1 MNRACLAKRTNL
13 HEQNQHASSIR
24 PIKNNF
30 VRMKKVFIILLFV
43 SVSGLLQSQSVWT
56 NVRERGA
63 DATGTVKCTKIISDI
78 ISELS
83 AKGGGTVFFPAG
95 TWLTGPIILKSNI
108 TVWLDAGAV
117 VKFSDDF
124 DDYLPMVPSR
134 WEDVRVKN
142 FVSQI
147 YAYQCENISIRGRG
161 HFEGQGKKWWDFMR
175 SAISKQ
181 QPESKWQE
189 IFRKE
194 NAELLAKNAYIS
206 AKNNFLRP
214 PMITTY
220 ECNNVLIE
228 GVSFSNPPF
237 WTIMPAF
244 TDNITITGVTIEN
257 PGESPNTDGI
267 DPSSC
272 RNVHIS
278 NCHITVGDDCI
289 VIKSGRDEDGREAA
303 RPTENITITN
313 CTMLKGHGGVVI
325 GSEMSGN
332 VKRVTISNCIFEGTD
347 RGIRIKTMRGR
358 GGLVEDIRV
367 SNIVM
372 NNILNEGI
380 LITLRYQS
388 TKAEPLSERTPAVNS
403 VNLSNI
409 NIRGAQRPIA
419 IYGLE
424 ERDITQISMS
434 DMQIFSTKGILVENG
449 ADISFHDIR
458 MEIKEG
464 SALEAKDSKRISYDK
479 ISVTNKTLNIP
490 YIKLSNCQDVRITNN
505 YQTEIIPLLVNED
518 EKSSDIYIM
527 NNILP
532 GTTSLTNNK
541 GKNIVAQYNIVK

>member
-1 MNRACLAKRTNL
+1 MIIR
-13 HEQNQHASSIR
+13 QQASR
-24 PIKNNF
+24 YKVPFKNNYMT
-30 VRMKKVFIILLFV
+30 MKKALFILVFFTGTV
-43 SVSGLLQSQSVWT
+43 LLQSQSVWT
-56 NVRERGA
+56 NVKDRGA
-63 DATGTVKCTKIISDI
+63 DPTGSVKCTKVISDI

-83 AKGGGTVFFPAG
+83 SKGGGTVFFPAG
-95 TWLTGPIILKSNI
+95 TFLTGPIIMKSNI
-108 TVWLDAGAV
+108 TLWLDAGAV

-175 SAISKQ
+175 TAGSRQ
-181 QPESKWQE
+181 QAESKWQV
-189 IFRKE
+189 IFKKE

-214 PMITTY
+214 PMVTTY
-220 ECNNVLIE
+220 ECKNVLIE

-244 TDNITITGVTIEN
+244 SDNITITGVTIEN
-257 PGESPNTDGI
+257 PGNSPNTDGI

-278 NCHITVGDDCI
+278 NCHISVGDDCI

-303 RPTENITITN
+303 SPTENITITN

-332 VKRVTISNCIFEGTD
+332 VKRVTISNCVFEGTD

-358 GGLVEDIRV
+358 GGVVEDIRV
-367 SNIVM
+367 SNVVM
-372 NNILNEGI
+372 NNIINEGI
-380 LITLRYQS
+380 LITLRYQA
-388 TKAEPLSERTPAVNS
+388 TKPEPLSERTPAVNS
-403 VNLSNI
+403 VHLSNI
-409 NIRGAQRPIA
+409 TIRGAQRPIA

-424 ERDITQISMS
+424 ERDVSQISLS
-434 DMQIFSTKGILVENG
+434 DMQIFSTRGILIENG
-449 ADISFHDIR
+449 SDISFHNIR

-479 ISVTNKTLNIP
+479 ITVTTPVLNIP
-490 YIKLSNCQDVRITNN
+490 YLKLNNCQDVRITNC
-505 YQTEIIPLLVNED
+505 YQPEVIPLLINED
-518 EKSSDIYIM
+518 EKSSYIYIM

-532 GTTSLTNNK
+532 GTTSLVNNK
-541 GKNIVAQYNIVK
+541 GKNIVTQNNFTVNKSN